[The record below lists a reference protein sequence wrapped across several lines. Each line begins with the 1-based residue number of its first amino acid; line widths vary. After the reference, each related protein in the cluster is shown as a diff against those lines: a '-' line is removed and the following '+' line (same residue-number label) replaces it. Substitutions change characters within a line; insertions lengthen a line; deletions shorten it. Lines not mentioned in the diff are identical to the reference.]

1 MRLLLAFA
9 LALGVLSA
17 TPGSAVAG
25 TSDRLVTFARWDGGA
40 AFRTGE
46 RDGVRVRRGA
56 LVLDGAAAHRSYRGK
71 RYDVGTWTSPTVSP
85 GYGFTQLVASWSAA
99 TPKNSWVEVRVRV
112 STGAA
117 TSRWQVLGR
126 WASGDKHV
134 RRTSVPGQ
142 SDALGWVDVDTW
154 KSASATGAS
163 SYQLQAVSYTH
174 LTLPTNR
181 EV

>member
-1 MRLLLAFA
+1 MRLLLAA
-9 LALGVLSA
+9 VLALGVLGA
-17 TPGSAVAG
+17 TPGSPAAAA
-25 TSDRLVTFARWDGGA
+25 TTDRLVTFSAWDSGA
-40 AFRTGE
+40 AFRTGD
-46 RDGVRVRRGA
+46 RAGVRVRHGA
-56 LVLDGAAAHRSYRGK
+56 LVLGDAAKHRSYRGK
-71 RYDVGTWTSPTVSP
+71 QYDVGSWTSPWASP
-85 GYGFTQLVASWSAA
+85 GFGFTQLVGSWSAV
-99 TPKNSWVEVRVRV
+99 TPKNSWVEIRVRT

-142 SDALGWVDVDTW
+142 SDALGHVDVDTW
-154 KSASATGAS
+154 K
-163 SYQLQAVSYTH
+163 AVSYTH